1 MTLSLQRYHRNIDIF
16 ASGLTYL
23 AMLQAEVGKKT
34 LIPRN
39 ENVLDSLESNSPI
52 GMTLA
57 MRKKNE
63 VSDMSIIKT
72 DSKGATAHIVSL
84 EKLIQEMIS
93 PNAVD
98 RPTASV
104 ALQNLEKVGRSTIN
118 MTISTFVN
126 FKITVCSGY
135 FPQNIWCGCGTS
147 HLGSLIWFHVHHSDV
162 IKIFQMAWFFF
173 SSKLNGRPL

>member
-57 MRKKNE
+57 MRKKKE

-104 ALQNLEKVGRSTIN
+104 VLQNLEKVGRSTIN

-126 FKITVCSGY
+126 FKITVCSMA
-135 FPQNIWCGCGTS
+135 
-147 HLGSLIWFHVHHSDV
+147 SLNSIMCNLKIAGHV
-162 IKIFQMAWFFF
+162 
-173 SSKLNGRPL
+173 

>member
-1 MTLSLQRYHRNIDIF
+1 M
-16 ASGLTYL
+16 
-23 AMLQAEVGKKT
+23 GKKT

-57 MRKKNE
+57 MRKKKE

-72 DSKGATAHIVSL
+72 DSKGATARIVSL

-93 PNAVD
+93 PNVVD

-104 ALQNLEKVGRSTIN
+104 VLQNLEKVGRSTIN
-118 MTISTFVN
+118 MTTSTFVN
-126 FKITVCSGY
+126 FKITVCSMA
-135 FPQNIWCGCGTS
+135 
-147 HLGSLIWFHVHHSDV
+147 SLNSIMCNLKIAGHV
-162 IKIFQMAWFFF
+162 
-173 SSKLNGRPL
+173 